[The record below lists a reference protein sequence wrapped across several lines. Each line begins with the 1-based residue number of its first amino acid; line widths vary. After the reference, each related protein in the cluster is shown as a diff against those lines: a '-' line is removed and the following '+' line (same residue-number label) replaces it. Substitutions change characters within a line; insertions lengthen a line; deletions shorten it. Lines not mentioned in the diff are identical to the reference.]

1 MANNLGGAVT
11 KFTKRLDTILE
22 KQTCT
27 ADLNMN
33 QDLLGELSGAGT
45 IEIAKIAMDGLADHT
60 RGGGFVKGGATLEW
74 EKMQLE
80 FERDREFEVDVLDD
94 EERELITSANL
105 MGEFARTKVVP
116 EVDAIRFAR
125 LAENSGNT
133 ETADITAGS
142 ALVDAIDLGEE
153 AMQDNG
159 EELSGCI
166 LYLTSRMKTL
176 LKRAQPYRMGQGE
189 NPNGN
194 FDTYDDMRI
203 RVVPSDRFYSAISLL
218 DGKSEG
224 EKQGG
229 YIKAAGNYYQTTD
242 TEIVSGKT
250 YYAKS
255 GSNYTAVASP
265 VKADLGSYYERAGVG
280 CAINFMVLSPK
291 AAAAITKHEKLR
303 YFPPDVNQNDEA
315 HLWQY
320 RLYHDLLVYEMRKQL
335 IYTHLATA

>member
-1 MANNLGGAVT
+1 MANNLGGSVT
-11 KFTKRLDTILE
+11 KFTKRLDAVLE
-22 KQTCT
+22 KQTVT

-45 IEIAKIAMDGLADHT
+45 IKIAKIAMDGLADHT
-60 RGGGFVKGGATLEW
+60 RGGGFVQGGVTLDW
-74 EKMQLE
+74 VDYQLE
-80 FERDREFEVDVLDD
+80 FERDREFDIDVLDD
-94 EERELITSANL
+94 EERELMVSANV

-125 LAENSGNT
+125 LAANSGNT
-133 ETADITAGS
+133 ETADITAGDK
-142 ALVDAIDLGEE
+142 LVGAVDVAEE

-176 LKRAQPYRMGQGE
+176 LKRAQPYRIGQGE

-203 RVVPSDRFYSAISLL
+203 RVVPSARFYSAIDLL
-218 DGKSEG
+218 DGKSTG
-224 EKQGG
+224 ETQGG
-229 YIKAAGNYYQTTD
+229 YQKAAD
-242 TEIVSGKT
+242 
-250 YYAKS
+250 
-255 GSNYTAVASP
+255 
-265 VKADLGSYYERAGVG
+265 GV
-280 CAINFMVLSPK
+280 AINFMVLSPK

-303 YFPPDVNQNDEA
+303 YFAPDVNQSDEA
-315 HLWQY
+315 HKWQY
-320 RLYHDLLVYEMRKQL
+320 RLFHDLLVYSLKKQL